1 MMGQVGMKLLRSESA
16 PSELS
21 GAMTGETETMEKC
34 FKNTDFGEGHVL
46 EKMMSSLLG
55 GCVWCASCRQLLEAS
70 WKFWP
75 RIQTKF
81 WVALLVVISVLKTN
95 INSALCTGP

>member
-1 MMGQVGMKLLRSESA
+1 MMGQVGMRLLRSESA

-21 GAMTGETETMEKC
+21 GAKTGETETMEKC

-55 GCVWCASCRQLLEAS
+55 R
-70 WKFWP
+70 
-75 RIQTKF
+75 
-81 WVALLVVISVLKTN
+81 
-95 INSALCTGP
+95 

>member
-46 EKMMSSLLG
+46 EKMTSSLLG
-55 GCVWCASCRQLLEAS
+55 G
-70 WKFWP
+70 
-75 RIQTKF
+75 
-81 WVALLVVISVLKTN
+81 
-95 INSALCTGP
+95 